1 MIDENDNFNNV
12 DFDGIEYIYALPKIQ
27 GWLYGINSYEEL
39 NFIKQDNLVKMLN
52 KIGIFNKDV
61 FEDILSHHQTF
72 VFTMENNKVTPLL
85 FGKDIGE
92 EIYDLVWKDIPKRKT
107 LKERF
112 TELFENIKFD
122 RIYTL

>member
-1 MIDENDNFNNV
+1 MIDKNDDI
-12 DFDGIEYIYALPKIQ
+12 DFDGIKYIYASPKIQ

-85 FGKDIGE
+85 FEKDIDT
-92 EIYDLVWKDIPKRKT
+92 EIYDLVWKNKVKHET
-107 LKERF
+107 LREKF
-112 TELFENIKFD
+112 TKFFENINFD
-122 RIYTL
+122 KIY